1 MGGQGGNDQQVVRNT
16 WKMSDQSLALL
27 EDLALVGLQAPAINE
42 QCEVVREIEERDLP
56 VVLQELREHNWARA
70 NAPGSTEVR
79 VLRSGHHKLAQLIAS
94 GVKPIDASY
103 ITGRSVNSIY
113 SLQRDP
119 AFNELCA
126 HYRAQEEVKE
136 ADVLDRVTRIGFLAS
151 EILQERLEESPEK
164 FSNSELRQ
172 LLELVAQKDGS
183 ARRANDAPS
192 LAVSINFVKP
202 SPEGHDPG
210 ASKTIEG
217 TLSEEK

>member
-1 MGGQGGNDQQVVRNT
+1 
-16 WKMSDQSLALL
+16 MSEQSLALL

-42 QCEVVREIEERDLP
+42 QCEVVRAITEDDLP

-94 GVKPIDASY
+94 GIKPIDASY

-113 SLQRDP
+113 SLQQDP

-126 HYRAQEEVKE
+126 HYRSMEEVKE

-172 LLELVAQKDGS
+172 LLELVAAKDGA
-183 ARRANDAPS
+183 ARSTRDAPS

-202 SPEGHDPG
+202 SAEGHDPG

-217 TLSEEK
+217 TLTEEERK